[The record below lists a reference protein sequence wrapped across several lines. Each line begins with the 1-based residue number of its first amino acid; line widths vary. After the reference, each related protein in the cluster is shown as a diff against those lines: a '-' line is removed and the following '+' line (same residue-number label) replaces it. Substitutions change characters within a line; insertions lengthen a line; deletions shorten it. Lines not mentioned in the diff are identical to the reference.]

1 MTTVSP
7 NQPFVPVLYGGDMG
21 TYAMARAFHENYGVT
36 SVIVTGEPN
45 GAISNSRIVDL
56 RPAGTMTDEDR
67 VIQFLLDQG
76 RELAGP
82 SRRPLLLLGSLD
94 LHIGQLVRNR
104 EALEEFYTLPYP
116 DERTIAA
123 AANKAEFYAVCEKLG
138 IPHPRTVVID
148 PGQATEGNAEAAVPG
163 ELPEFP
169 LVGKPA
175 DSAAWVNARFEG
187 KQKVFRFTDRDAV
200 VTMVGRMAEAG
211 YTQPFILQEMIPGG
225 DENMRL
231 CSMYG
236 AKDGS
241 GTLYV
246 ANANVV
252 VEEHSPIVEGNSAGI
267 VTTDNPDIVPSV
279 KALIE
284 HYGWTGWAMV
294 DAKLDPRDGVVKLF
308 EMNPRLGRNH
318 YYMQAAGLAASRV
331 YVQEWLDAGEF
342 GLSDGGPVVSDA
354 DSRVDGRTRV
364 LTREHL
370 YTVLP
375 LWLLKKYAKGTSG
388 EQAKALIKARKVTNP
403 LFYKVERSP
412 RRWLYIAM
420 AMVNYVKKF
429 RDFPPA

>member
-7 NQPFVPVLYGGDMG
+7 EQPFVPVLYGGDMG

-36 SVIVTGEPN
+36 SVIVTGDPN
-45 GAISNSRIVDL
+45 GSINHSAIVDL
-56 RPAGTMTDEDR
+56 RPAGTMKDEAR

-76 RELAGP
+76 RELSGP
-82 SRRPLLLLGSLD
+82 NRRPLLLLGSLD

-116 DERTIAA
+116 DEQTITQ
-123 AANKAEFYAVCEKLG
+123 AANKSEFYAVCEKLG

-148 PGQATEGNAEAAVPG
+148 PRKVASEGAEAAVPE

-169 LVGKPA
+169 LIGKPA
-175 DSAAWVNARFEG
+175 DSAAWVDASFEG

-200 VTMVGRMAEAG
+200 VTMVGRMAKGG

-236 AKDGS
+236 AKDAS

-279 KALIE
+279 KALVE

-331 YVQEWLDAGEF
+331 YVQEWLDANEF
-342 GLSDGGPVVSDA
+342 GLSDGTPVVSDA
-354 DSRVDGRTRV
+354 DSRVEGGSRV

-375 LWLLKKYAKGTSG
+375 LRLLKKYAKGTSG
-388 EQAKALIKARKVTNP
+388 AQAKELIKARKVTNP
-403 LFYKVERSP
+403 LFHKAERHP